1 MAFPPTFNKFDLLK
15 ITNRMKNDDLSITVK
30 IKFIQDTIY
39 TISGKWKL
47 PILMAIYSGANKF
60 RDIQRSVGRIITR
73 VLSKELK
80 ELETHLLIKREVDD
94 TYPRTITYNVTEY
107 AFTLKPLV
115 DEMIDWGRNHRGT
128 VAGK

>member
-1 MAFPPTFNKFDLLK
+1 MEEEN
-15 ITNRMKNDDLSITVK
+15 LSITEK

-47 PILMAIYSGANKF
+47 PILMALYSGASRF
-60 RDIQRSVGRIITR
+60 RDIQRSVEAITTR

-80 ELETHLLIKREVDD
+80 ELESHLLINREVDD
-94 TYPRTITYNVTEY
+94 TYPRTITYTVTEY

-115 DEMIDWGRNHRGT
+115 DEMINWGRKHRGT